1 MKAIANG
8 PPMLELYNGDQHI
21 PTDFCSKEV
30 AQIVRVAVPST
41 DDYRNLRDIWRESG
55 LAVLSGTS
63 SNDKENLFVGVLF
76 WDGPEEQSKP
86 ANVFD
91 RLASVGEVSSFVVQ
105 TDRISLL

>member
-76 WDGPEEQSKP
+76 WDGPEVLFP
-86 ANVFD
+86 P
-91 RLASVGEVSSFVVQ
+91 L
-105 TDRISLL
+105 SLLKPWEEN